1 MKNVLKEI
9 LSTSIYILVVLVI
22 TFLIVKYVAVRT
34 EVIGPSMEPTLHSED
49 NLIVEKITYR
59 FHEPERFDVIVFP
72 FQYAERTYYI
82 KRIIGLPGETIWID
96 EDGAIHIKKAG
107 STEFEVLEENYGK
120 EVMKS
125 PGLAAEPILLGQN
138 EYFVLGD
145 NRNDSADSRDP
156 SVGKVY
162 RKDIIGRAWIRFWPE
177 FNTVD

>member
-1 MKNVLKEI
+1 MKNILKEI

-49 NLIVEKITYR
+49 NLIVEKVSYR

-72 FQYAERTYYI
+72 FRYAERTYYI
-82 KRIIGLPGETIWID
+82 KRIIGLPGETIQID
-96 EDGAIHIKKAG
+96 ENGNIYING
-107 STEFEVLEENYGK
+107 EVLKENYGK
-120 EVMKS
+120 EVIKS
-125 PGLAAEPILLGQN
+125 PGLASEPILLGQN

-156 SVGKVY
+156 SVGNIY
-162 RKDIIGRAWIRFWPE
+162 RKDIIGKAWIRFWPE

>member
-1 MKNVLKEI
+1 MKNILKEI

-34 EVIGPSMEPTLHSED
+34 EVIGPSMEPTLQSED
-49 NLIVEKITYR
+49 NLIVEKVSYR

-72 FQYAERTYYI
+72 FRYAERTYYI
-82 KRIIGLPGETIWID
+82 KRIIGLPGETIQID
-96 EDGAIHIKKAG
+96 EDGNIYINGEILK
-107 STEFEVLEENYGK
+107 ENYGK
-120 EVMKS
+120 EVIKS
-125 PGLAAEPILLGQN
+125 PGLASEPILLGQN

-156 SVGKVY
+156 SVGNVY
-162 RKDIIGRAWIRFWPE
+162 RKDIIGKAWIRFWPE